1 MAALMPPAAAT
12 EWERTGWTLLMMAT
26 LAPASAAASAARWP
40 ARPAPRIR
48 TSCAGMALLPSYV
61 RGGDLDSIARPSEA
75 LSDRAGGQ
83 RPAHAVERDH
93 AAEAVVGVDDQQR
106 PQAPQRVGA
115 QQRLERRVARHA
127 GARPGGLGQVGRR
140 EGGLAAG
147 DRAVHALLDQEPAH
161 APERVDDREPRPV
174 VAQEELVL
182 GRQRRRALGDGDGLG
197 LHEV

>member
-83 RPAHAVERDH
+83 RPAHAIERDH
-93 AAEAVVGVDDQQR
+93 AAEAGGRGGGQQR
-106 PQAPQRVGA
+106 PPAPERGGGPAAPRPGGA
-115 QQRLERRVARHA
+115 PPA
-127 GARPGGLGQVGRR
+127 GARP
-140 EGGLAAG
+140 
-147 DRAVHALLDQEPAH
+147 RA
-161 APERVDDREPRPV
+161 
-174 VAQEELVL
+174 
-182 GRQRRRALGDGDGLG
+182 
-197 LHEV
+197 